1 MASILKVDALQ
12 GVTSAG
18 DIAVTSEG
26 GSVTQS
32 LQQGLA
38 KVWVMFQGTG
48 TVAVDDSHNTS
59 SISDVGTG
67 QHTINFSNNMNS
79 ATYFTVGAPKE
90 NTSGSHS
97 SSTDRHCNPARVPLT
112 TADVKYKTQTS
123 NDSQGA
129 SDAEETFVM
138 VAGDL
143 A

>member
-1 MASILKVDALQ
+1 MSTILVDNLT
-12 GVTSAG
+12 GKTSAG
-18 DIAVTSEG
+18 SITVTSEG
-26 GSVTQS
+26 GAATQS

-67 QHTINFSNNMNS
+67 QYTVNFSNNMNS
-79 ATYFTVGAPKE
+79 ATYFTTGAPKE
-90 NTSGSHS
+90 NTGASHS
-97 SSTDRHCNPARVPLT
+97 SSVDRQCNPARVPLVSSN
-112 TADVKYKTQTS
+112 VKYKTQTV
-123 NDSQGA
+123 SQTA
-129 SDAEETFVM
+129 SDVEEAFVM

>member
-18 DIAVTSEG
+18 DITVTSEG
-26 GSVTQS
+26 GSATQS

-38 KVWVMFQGTG
+38 KVWVMFLGAG
-48 TVAVDDSHNTS
+48 TVSIYDALNTS
-59 SISDVGTG
+59 SITDVGTG
-67 QHTINFSNNMNS
+67 QYTVNFSNNMDS

-90 NTSGSHS
+90 GTGASHS
-97 SSTDRHCNPARVPLT
+97 SSVDRQCNPARVPLVSSN
-112 TADVKYKTQTS
+112 VKYKTQTV
-123 NDSQGA
+123 SQTA
-129 SDAEETFVM
+129 SDVEEVYVM

>member
-1 MASILKVDALQ
+1 MASILKVDEMQ

-18 DIAVTSEG
+18 DITVTSEG
-26 GSVTQS
+26 GSATQS

-90 NTSGSHS
+90 NTSASHS
-97 SSTDRHCNPARVPLT
+97 SSVDRQCNPARVPLVSSN
-112 TADVKYKTQTS
+112 VKYKTQTV
-123 NDSQGA
+123 SQSA
-129 SDAEETFVM
+129 SDVEEAFVM